1 MVCDV
6 VVAGAGPN
14 GLMLACEL
22 RLAGV
27 HPVVLERLSEP
38 SPENRANGLVGQV
51 VRMLDRRGLY
61 QPLAGEPGPPQ
72 PMKAFFFG
80 AVPMDLHGLDD
91 NPVCLLPAPQTR
103 IERVLVDR
111 AAELGVDVRRGHEL
125 TGLSQHVDA
134 VTVEVVGPAGRYEIS
149 SRYLVGADGAHSTTR
164 KLAGIEFPGAA
175 SDDIVLR
182 IAEVALPEELVDPAT
197 GGLNVPGYGHIPPM
211 YRRTERGVF
220 VYGRAPSRP
229 DMVATFEWTTD
240 GFDNDTPLR
249 LEEVHDSIYR
259 VIGADLPLRSPE
271 GRGPHRLDR
280 SIGVNTRLA
289 DRYCD
294 GRVLLVGD
302 AAHVHF
308 VIGGPGL
315 NLGLQDAINLGWKLA
330 AVIHGWAPAGL
341 LDTYGAE
348 RRPVGERVA
357 MHSQAQLALV
367 APGAEVTALRELF
380 TELLRDRHTTT
391 HIASMMAGADICYDM
406 GTEST
411 HALIGRW
418 APDLLLD
425 TGNGTVRLA
434 DLTTT
439 ARPLLLDCTEN
450 ACLAQEADGWR
461 DRIDVVTAR
470 NRDTAATGLLLRPD
484 CYIAWATDAPSP
496 DRDERD
502 SMRTALNTWFG
513 AAEQPP
519 RPRPDPSHSGTG
531 LRSPRVGVDQV
542 QS

>member
-38 SPENRANGLVGQV
+38 SPVNRANGLAGQV

-61 QPLAGEPGPPQ
+61 HPLAGQSGPPR
-72 PMKAFFFG
+72 PMPAFFFG
-80 AVPMDLHGLDD
+80 AVPMDLHTLDD
-91 NPVCLLPAPQTR
+91 NPFYLLPVPQTR
-103 IERVLVDR
+103 IERVLADR
-111 AAELGVDVRRGHEL
+111 AAELGVEVRRGHEL
-125 TGLSQHVDA
+125 AGLSQRADA
-134 VTVEVVGPAGRYEIS
+134 VTVEVVGPTGRYEIS
-149 SRYLVGADGAHSTTR
+149 SRYVVGADGAHSTTR
-164 KLAGIEFPGAA
+164 KLAGIEFPGAV
-175 SDDIVLR
+175 SDDIVTR
-182 IAEVALPEELVDPAT
+182 IAEVAVPDEFVDSAT
-197 GGLNVPGYGHIPPM
+197 GGLNLPGYGYIPPM
-211 YRRTERGVF
+211 YNRTERGVF
-220 VYGRAPSRP
+220 AYGGSARP

-240 GFDNDTPLR
+240 GFDIDAPLT
-249 LEEVHDSIYR
+249 LEEVHDSIHR
-259 VIGADLPLRSPE
+259 VMGADLPLRPPE

-289 DRYCD
+289 DRYRD

-315 NLGLQDAINLGWKLA
+315 NLGLQDAINLGWKMA
-330 AVIHGWAPAGL
+330 AVIHGWAPPAL
-341 LDTYGAE
+341 LDTYDAE

-357 MHSQAQLALV
+357 MQSQAQLALL

-380 TELLRDRHTTT
+380 TELLRHQHTAT
-391 HIASMMAGADICYDM
+391 HIANMMAGADIRYDM

-411 HALIGRW
+411 HTLIGRW

-425 TGNGTVRLA
+425 TGNGPVRLA

-439 ARPLLLDCTEN
+439 ARPLLLDCSEN
-450 ACLAQEADGWR
+450 ACLAPEADGWR
-461 DRIDVVTAR
+461 DRIDIVTAR
-470 NRDTAATGLLLRPD
+470 TRDTVATGLLLRPD
-484 CYIAWATDAPSP
+484 CYIAWATDTPHP
-496 DRDERD
+496 GPDERE
-502 SMRTALNTWFG
+502 SLRTTLGSWFG

-519 RPRPDPSHSGTG
+519 RSRPDPSYSG
-531 LRSPRVGVDQV
+531 SPRVGGDQV